1 MTTQRQEIKPSHEVY
16 TCISNLCSTNRG
28 CVDTRR
34 DVGVAC
40 SDQLATVISCFS
52 D

>member
-16 TCISNLCSTNRG
+16 TCISNLCSTFRG
-28 CVDTRR
+28 CLDTRR
-34 DVGVAC
+34 DDGVAC
-40 SDQLATVISCFS
+40 SNQLATVISSFS